1 MISEERILQSD
12 LQLISPQK
20 RKINGLVLDIGGG
33 GEGIIGL
40 LYGECTV
47 SIDNLK
53 EELDEVKNESLKI
66 IMDACKLK
74 FLEESFSMAT
84 FFYSLMYM
92 GTIAKEKALSEAAR
106 VLKKNGV
113 LEIWDTEIPEC
124 DESEKDIFI
133 ANLEVVL
140 NGEIITTGYGVGL
153 EYKQQTIKSI
163 CALIEKYGMSIKK
176 SKSIGKAFHI
186 VATK

>member
-12 LQLISPQK
+12 LQIISPLK
-20 RKINGLVLDIGGG
+20 RKMNGLVLDIGGG

-40 LYGECTV
+40 LYGEYTV

-74 FLEESFSMAT
+74 FLDESFSMAT

-92 GTIAKEKALSEAAR
+92 GTIAKEKAISEATR
-106 VLKKNGV
+106 VLKKGGI
-113 LEIWDTEIPEC
+113 LEIWDTEIPEY
-124 DESEKDIFI
+124 DGGEKDVFI
-133 ANLEVVL
+133 ANLEVAL
-140 NGEIITTGYGVGL
+140 NGQSIKVGYGVGL
-153 EYKQQTIKSI
+153 KDKHQTLKST
-163 CALIEKYGMSIKK
+163 CALIKKYGMSIKK
-176 SKSIGKAFHI
+176 SESIGKAFHI